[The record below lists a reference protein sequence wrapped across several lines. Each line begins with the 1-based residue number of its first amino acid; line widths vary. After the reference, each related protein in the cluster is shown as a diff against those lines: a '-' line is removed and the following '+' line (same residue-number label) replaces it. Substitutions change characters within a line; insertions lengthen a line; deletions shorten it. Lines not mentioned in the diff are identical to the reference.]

1 MASDDRMEE
10 SDSDWSDCP
19 ELEEEPDEATDALFA
34 QYKGTPLDC
43 LQADQ
48 SLLGWNLK
56 STGAKEQFEILD
68 YIKAVN
74 FIRSK
79 SKTEM
84 SETEFLGL
92 RKTWQSEEYLKP
104 ANPMDPFLCFDW
116 DDMEAPE
123 LVETNQMVQNKSK
136 LDELKKELGSI
147 SIPTGIMK
155 DESYFDGYS
164 DYSIH
169 AEMLQDKIR
178 TEAYKDTIY
187 NNSSI
192 LKGKKIVDIGA
203 GTGIL
208 SMFAA
213 DAGADHVY
221 SCEMAEI
228 AYDCID
234 IVRENNL
241 QDKITVL
248 KGKAEEQYEKIKDC
262 DVIISEWMG
271 YCLLFEGM
279 LDSVIK
285 VRDKILK
292 PDGLMIPATAN
303 IEVCLMNNRDH
314 WDYYNGFWGD
324 VYGFKMNS
332 MKKKTKYEAQVTAM
346 DSRHVGSKLQ
356 ELIKWNLKTCSIADL
371 TFSSKIDLRS
381 DIDGEIHGILAS
393 FDCGM
398 IDCEKDD
405 QGEKPIVLSTSP
417 LKAPTHW
424 KQTAFLIEHPVIV
437 STGDHITGLFELRRN
452 HKNERELKVYI
463 KLCHKN
469 ETICDQEYTVA

>member
-1 MASDDRMEE
+1 MGRMEE

-19 ELEEEPDEATDALFA
+19 ELDDEPDEATDALFA
-34 QYKGTPLDC
+34 QFKGTPSEC
-43 LQADQ
+43 LKADQ
-48 SLLGWNLK
+48 SHLGWNLK
-56 STGAKEQFEILD
+56 STGAKERFEIFD
-68 YIKAVN
+68 FIKAVN

-79 SKTEM
+79 PKNEISKM
-84 SETEFLGL
+84 SENEFLSL
-92 RKTWQSEEYLKP
+92 RSIWESEQYLKP
-104 ANPMDPFLCFDW
+104 VNQSDPFLCFDW
-116 DDMEAPE
+116 DDIEEAPE
-123 LVETNQMVQNKSK
+123 LIEVSKTIQNERNNK
-136 LDELKKELGSI
+136 LDELKKELGNI

-155 DESYFDGYS
+155 DEEYFDGYS

-169 AEMLQDKIR
+169 AEMLQDRVR

-187 NNSSI
+187 NNSNI
-192 LKGKKIVDIGA
+192 LKGKKVVDIGA

-208 SMFAA
+208 SLFAA
-213 DAGADHVY
+213 TAGADQVY

-241 QDKITVL
+241 QHKITVL

-303 IEVCLMNNRDH
+303 IEICLMRNSDH
-314 WDYYNGFWGD
+314 WNYYNGFWGD

-332 MKKKTKYEAQVTAM
+332 IKKKTKYEAQVTVM

-356 ELIKWNLKTCSIADL
+356 ELIKWDLKTCSISDL
-371 TFSSKIDLRS
+371 SFSSQINLRS
-381 DIDGEIHGILAS
+381 EIDGPIHG
-393 FDCGM
+393 
-398 IDCEKDD
+398 
-405 QGEKPIVLSTSP
+405 
-417 LKAPTHW
+417 
-424 KQTAFLIEHPVIV
+424 LI
-437 STGDHITGLFELRRN
+437 
-452 HKNERELKVYI
+452 
-463 KLCHKN
+463 
-469 ETICDQEYTVA
+469 